1 MIHSENSEL
10 VKTRNISVKHA
21 IYVTMLRHTDASIY
35 INFTSGKNNLEK
47 TVKQILEV
55 KNEFRELNVTVFIRV
70 PVKLGAENIWT
81 NKNLQVKVCANH
93 TNQGETNK
101 YHRPILAADTTEGN
115 KLTKS
120 TCRKRRKGKPHAE
133 QAQVPGPVVREAPD
147 LSAPNP
153 EVLEDL
159 TLVPSPSCHAF
170 RDSFRPSCHVARGLL
185 SVSASEDD
193 VSEPVKLAPVI
204 LDLVRPASVTS
215 KMARVAAIQ
224 SVPVNSK
231 PESTSVIPKSTP
243 ESIVPESTIEESSSR
258 AHSKESSPVPAVEV
272 IVFEPAPERAVPV
285 SAPTPEFAPV
295 SAEKDSKSVSESDP
309 ATLKDT
315 LEPVSNPVS
324 KTLSVSSS
332 TSPVSVTVTKPSWKS
347 RPIPDCFRE
356 RDEWPTS
363 TAFLKV
369 LEKTNI
375 LNCSV
380 AVCAVFRCD
389 VNLMRN
395 ERKFYKISGNVS
407 SGWIEQIGI
416 RSASFQ
422 LVSTA
427 SLDYDEDKYIYFA
440 DSLSSVPVCELNTQ
454 VEVYEEPSILKEVI
468 VGVIGGLMIISLIT
482 AVLYKSGFFK
492 RKAKQ
497 QIKDP
502 AQEADEVKMDQNFY
516 IILCILCVS
525 HSVMAFN
532 IDPSTWKTFTSPQ
545 NVSFGYKVIQKDT
558 SSLIVSDPLIQI
570 NQAQRGQIYS
580 CFVTEGTCSPQNII
594 VPLEAV
600 NMSLGLSMVQD
611 PRSSKLAICGPTI
624 SKKCVTVTTY
634 NGMCFISENNVLKPP
649 IPSVLRDC
657 PDQIDIAFLL
667 DGSGSVGTSNFVT
680 MKTFVVNMIKRFTE
694 RDGQFA
700 IAQYSHNCEIHY
712 NFNNLKIQDS
722 TWESKVKAIPYNGGA
737 TYTARAILK
746 LVNELF
752 TSAGGARPSAKK
764 ILVVITDGVS
774 HDRGSLSYVASQAE
788 AKNIARF
795 AIGVGNAFNDFNAK
809 EELKTIA
816 SDPDTDHVFKVTDF
830 NALNNIL
837 QKLEENIIAIEG
849 TQSSGDSSR
858 MEFAQDGFSTA
869 FTAYK
874 SVLVSAVGAFQW
886 KGGYQEYF
894 PNSSFRR
901 GIEHESYLG
910 YSMAVATVSSTNY
923 VILGAPRYKHQGQVL
938 VSQATQ
944 YKLLDSPRPQIG
956 SYFGADVCVVD
967 LNSDSDTDLLLISSP
982 TYMHPDRE
990 GKVFVYIF
998 TTSPADLDGDG
1009 FRDVLIGA
1017 PLEEDG
1023 QGSIYIFNGGVDQI
1037 NPTYSQRIGGSS
1049 VQSGL
1054 RFFGISLSQSSLD
1067 QSGDRLPD
1075 IAVGSMGAVQLL
1087 RSRPIMFLNTQV
1099 SYNPSKIPTSVTDCT
1114 KPLQNFLTVCFT
1126 MSGYKQS
1133 LTDLAANINYTI
1145 TLDAKRQK
1153 YRAYFPTKNRLL
1165 SDVMYI
1171 ELQEVCKSHA
1181 FFIERF
1187 PSSVLSS
1194 SKIYK
1199 PRSIRIADAE
1209 NSILASCS
1217 SRTQLP
1223 IALLSVPAARL
1234 SEPGT
1239 TSLTEPRLAFNGH
1252 LIPKV
1257 NFEIN
1262 CGTDNLCVD
1271 DLRMDFNFSGSA
1283 NIEVGIMQ
1291 EINVTVFVENR
1302 GENSYN
1308 TRFILNYPFGLSY
1321 RRITYK
1327 QVVFEITFS
1336 INKESTLG
1344 RNVTFKAEVSSGND
1358 KHSSSRDIL
1367 KEKAIGV
1374 KYAIYTA
1381 LIRHENSTIHIN
1393 FTSGK
1398 KDLMKPVQQIIKIEN
1413 DLRELNF
1420 KVFIRVPVKVGNA
1433 DIWTNSS
1440 LQISGCKEENIQKPV
1455 ITNFIDI
1462 IKSQHIVNC
1471 SVAACVEFSCDVT
1484 LLKNERILYNITG
1497 NVSSGWIEQTGL
1509 RAAVFQLVSSASLDY
1524 DKSKYVFFSSD
1535 SQETAPSVQIN
1546 TQVEVYEEVDL
1557 TKEIIGGVIGG
1568 LLLLALITAALYKAG
1583 FFKSQYKQMLEEAKG
1598 DAGGQP
1604 NMPQ

>member
-1 MIHSENSEL
+1 
-10 VKTRNISVKHA
+10 
-21 IYVTMLRHTDASIY
+21 
-35 INFTSGKNNLEK
+35 
-47 TVKQILEV
+47 
-55 KNEFRELNVTVFIRV
+55 
-70 PVKLGAENIWT
+70 
-81 NKNLQVKVCANH
+81 
-93 TNQGETNK
+93 
-101 YHRPILAADTTEGN
+101 
-115 KLTKS
+115 
-120 TCRKRRKGKPHAE
+120 
-133 QAQVPGPVVREAPD
+133 
-147 LSAPNP
+147 
-153 EVLEDL
+153 
-159 TLVPSPSCHAF
+159 
-170 RDSFRPSCHVARGLL
+170 
-185 SVSASEDD
+185 
-193 VSEPVKLAPVI
+193 
-204 LDLVRPASVTS
+204 
-215 KMARVAAIQ
+215 
-224 SVPVNSK
+224 
-231 PESTSVIPKSTP
+231 
-243 ESIVPESTIEESSSR
+243 
-258 AHSKESSPVPAVEV
+258 
-272 IVFEPAPERAVPV
+272 
-285 SAPTPEFAPV
+285 
-295 SAEKDSKSVSESDP
+295 
-309 ATLKDT
+309 
-315 LEPVSNPVS
+315 
-324 KTLSVSSS
+324 
-332 TSPVSVTVTKPSWKS
+332 
-347 RPIPDCFRE
+347 
-356 RDEWPTS
+356 
-363 TAFLKV
+363 
-369 LEKTNI
+369 
-375 LNCSV
+375 
-380 AVCAVFRCD
+380 
-389 VNLMRN
+389 
-395 ERKFYKISGNVS
+395 
-407 SGWIEQIGI
+407 
-416 RSASFQ
+416 
-422 LVSTA
+422 
-427 SLDYDEDKYIYFA
+427 
-440 DSLSSVPVCELNTQ
+440 
-454 VEVYEEPSILKEVI
+454 
-468 VGVIGGLMIISLIT
+468 
-482 AVLYKSGFFK
+482 
-492 RKAKQ
+492 
-497 QIKDP
+497 
-502 AQEADEVKMDQNFY
+502 MDQNFY

-998 TTSPADLDGDG
+998 TSQFVFSDVVLVGMAGQRGRFGSSLASPADLDGDG

-1181 FFIERF
+1181 FFIEACPEDALNPLSNQLNF
-1187 PSSVLSS
+1187 TSEGLPSKTMQNLRPVFHPEI
-1194 SKIYK
+1194 K
-1199 PRSIRIADAE
+1199 
-1209 NSILASCS
+1209 
-1217 SRTQLP
+1217 
-1223 IALLSVPAARL
+1223 
-1234 SEPGT
+1234 T
-1239 TSLTEPRLAFNGH
+1239 TTEHN
-1252 LIPKV
+1252 V

-1327 QVVFEITFS
+1327 QGRVECVSLDGVQGVKLGETTCFISKPILKDNSQVVFEITFS